1 MHDPMILILAFIF
14 GITFGSFLNVLI
26 YRLPR
31 EISIISPGSHCPQC
45 KKPVKPYDNIPIL
58 SYLILRG
65 KCRHC
70 GARIS
75 PRYML
80 VELLAGLL
88 VVFSIYYFGLNVKG
102 FAAAYLSLIFIAV
115 FFIDL
120 EFTIIPDIFTF
131 PGIVIGLAVSFLP
144 GAFVG
149 WKESL
154 IGIAVG
160 GGVFLLVGKLGE
172 LVFKKE
178 AMGLGDVKFA
188 AMLGAF
194 LGWKSLLLIF
204 ILASFLGS
212 VIGLAIIAFS
222 ARDKR
227 RSTYVPFGPFLV
239 VAGIITIY
247 LGNTIINAYLNFIRA

>member
-1 MHDPMILILAFIF
+1 MHDALFLALAFVF
-14 GITFGSFLNVLI
+14 GAAFGSFLNVLI

-31 EISIISPGSHCPQC
+31 DISIIKPGSHCPDC
-45 KKPVKPYDNIPIL
+45 KKPIRPYDNIPVI

-80 VELLAGLL
+80 VEVLSGLL
-88 VVFSIYYFGLNVKG
+88 VLFSLYYFGMNVGG
-102 FAAAYLSLIFIAV
+102 FEAAFLSLVFIAV

-120 EFTIIPDIFTF
+120 DFRIIPDFFTL
-131 PGIVIGLAVSFLP
+131 PGIAIGLAVSLVP
-144 GAFVG
+144 GAFVN
-149 WKESL
+149 WVDAL

-160 GGVFLLVGKLGE
+160 GGVFYLIGKLGE
-172 LVFKKE
+172 LLFKKE
-178 AMGLGDVKFA
+178 AMGFGDVKFA

-194 LGWKSLLLIF
+194 LGWPNLLLIF
-204 ILASFLGS
+204 VLASFLGS
-212 VIGLAIIAFS
+212 VIGLSIIFFF
-222 ARDKR
+222 ARGKG

-239 VAGIITIY
+239 VAATIAIYFGNRIIA
-247 LGNTIINAYLNFIRA
+247 AYMNFIRG